1 MKKFFLGALAI
12 AGLVAC
18 VQEDVL
24 NTPDLRSEIGFG
36 GYVNGSVRS
45 VANPSTTTNTIDHFT
60 VWSYMDDKE
69 GLILENELVE
79 KSGDVW
85 TYSNVQYWLKKHNY
99 RFFALTPYVAGQ
111 TNNAVLAGLNDPYAN
126 YLGGLS
132 FTNVDGTEDLLYATA
147 EVSTESSIP
156 ESVQFAFDHLLSKV
170 KFTFVNGFTTS
181 NIDIA
186 VTEVTMTAPK
196 NATTTLGKQVHNG
209 YEWTGHTGTT
219 ILDFGNIAAGE
230 RIHSL
235 SSGASDNE
243 RLTIPAQVADNLTY
257 TVKFKVAQYVGSQ
270 TTPAATYDLEST
282 VTGVEFVAGK
292 AYNFVAEITNETL
305 DLKKIE
311 FKVTVD
317 EWDQETVEHNAYE
330 YIAEDFGID
339 TITGIYH
346 VESETGLAA
355 LAALVNSGN
364 SLEGKTVVL
373 DTDIDL
379 ANYATRSTSA
389 WSIIGNDEYT
399 FDGTFDGKGHTI
411 KNLNI
416 VSTEPGYFAGFF
428 GCAVNATIKNVVFE
442 NINVNVASDDTN
454 EGGHIAGVVGYLAGT
469 ALIDNVTVKG
479 DVKVESTFENQA
491 SSRVGVL
498 VGGNWSTNDITIK
511 NVKIEA
517 NEGSYVKANSHVGA
531 LGGQLTGKL
540 HISNCS
546 SNINVEGY
554 KFFAGGLVGCA
565 ARETTIK
572 HCQVSGNVSISNGR
586 AGNINDLYRVGALAG
601 GWDDNTYYPFVV
613 TNCSYTGKLSG
624 KDANGVTAA
633 LFDCAGYVGRGYSAI
648 ADSKVVIDG
657 VEYIY
662 KGNGTFEINGE
673 LVAVVANADAL
684 TAAVKNGVKKIYL
697 QAGTYTLA
705 SYPAG
710 VELIGGNGEVI
721 LDVQGKKY
729 GVNGDVTIENVKL
742 VFANA
747 NYTGFQHTNVESY
760 KNCTIVGQP
769 FLYGNE
775 VTFEDCT
782 FEQTSADAYN
792 VWTYGAKKVNF
803 VNCEFNS
810 AGKSVLVYTESSNG
824 QKVSFEG
831 CTLNASAPVEGKA
844 AIEVDSSL
852 ISGIFEVVVNNT
864 TANGFGLGNVS
875 GNSLW
880 NNKKGENT
888 TITVDGK
895 AVLVAGYEAAVD
907 ASEVGQAALKETAAN
922 GGDVILAEDVT
933 TGDTGSNGYG
943 ATGVLVNGG
952 TLDGNGYTLEV
963 EGATSTWDSAVAIS
977 SGTIKNITIAKGF
990 RGIFIKT
997 SQTGEPVILD
1007 NVTINGPTY
1016 TISCDS
1022 ASKQGIIATNCTILG
1037 WTSFAGTIGWAKFTN
1052 CTFGAG
1058 AGYNFSRP
1066 YAPTTYV
1073 NCNFESGHKVDP
1085 RAAVTFENCTIA
1097 GVALTADNL
1106 ATLVTS
1112 NIANATVK

>member
-1 MKKFFLGALAI
+1 MKKLFFGVLAI

-24 NTPDLRSEIGFG
+24 NAPNLKNEIGFG
-36 GYVNGSVRS
+36 GYVNGAVRT
-45 VANPSTTTNTIDHFT
+45 ANPSTTTESIDHFT
-60 VWSYMDDKE
+60 VWAYMDDKD
-69 GLILENELVE
+69 GNVLTDELVS
-79 KSGDVW
+79 KSGDAW
-85 TYSNVQYWLKKHNY
+85 IYSNVQYWLKKHQY
-99 RFFALTPYVAGQ
+99 HFFALSPYRAGEA
-111 TNNAVLAGLNDPYAN
+111 NNADVTLSEDPYTN
-126 YLGGLS
+126 YLGGLAY
-132 FTNVDGTEDLLYATA
+132 TNVEGTEDLLYATA
-147 EVSTESSIP
+147 TPDTFQSIP
-156 ESVQFAFDHLLSKV
+156 EHVQFDFDHLLSKV
-170 KFTFVNGFTTS
+170 KFTFVNGFTTD

-186 VTEVTMTAPK
+186 VTNVKMVVPQTAE
-196 NATTTLGKQVHNG
+196 TTLGAQVHNG
-209 YEWTGHTGTT
+209 YVWTKHAGETV
-219 ILDFGNIAAGE
+219 LDFGHAGKGD
-230 RIHSL
+230 RIDATKNA
-235 SSGASDNE
+235 GSDNE
-243 RLTIPAQVADNLTY
+243 RLTFPAKVADNLTY
-257 TVKFKVAQYVGSQ
+257 KVTFTVDVFVGTQEVSAD
-270 TTPAATYDLEST
+270 THNLEVS
-282 VTGVEFVAGK
+282 VNGVEFVAGK

-339 TITGIYH
+339 TITGFYH

-355 LAALVNSGN
+355 LAAHVNSGN
-364 SLEGKTVVL
+364 SLSGKTVVL

-379 ANYATRSTSA
+379 AKYATRSSSA

-469 ALIDNVTVKG
+469 ALIDNVTIKG

-491 SSRVGVL
+491 SSRVAVL
-498 VGGNWSTNDITIK
+498 VGGNFSTNDITIK

-540 HISNCS
+540 HINNCS

-565 ARETTIK
+565 AAETTIK
-572 HCQVSGNVSISNGR
+572 NCQVSGNVSISNGR

-624 KDANGVTAA
+624 KDANGATAA
-633 LFDCAGYVGRGYSAI
+633 LFDCAGYVGRGYSTK

-747 NYTGFQHTNVESY
+747 DYTGFQHTNVESY

-775 VTFEDCT
+775 VTFEGCT
-782 FEQTSADAYN
+782 FEQTSAGAYN

-824 QKVSFEG
+824 QKLSFEG

-888 TITVDGK
+888 TIIVDGK

-907 ASEVGQAALKETAAN
+907 ASEAGQAALKETAAN

-933 TGDTGSNGYG
+933 TGDTDSNGYG
-943 ATGVLVNGG
+943 ATGVVVNGG
-952 TLDGNGYTLEV
+952 TLDGNGHSLAV
-963 EGATSTWDSAVAIS
+963 EGATSTWDSAVSIT
-977 SGTIKNITIAKGF
+977 SGTIKNISIIKGF
-990 RGIFIKT
+990 RGIFVNK
-997 SQTGEPVILD
+997 SATGEPVILD
-1007 NVTINGPTY
+1007 NVTIEGPTY
-1016 TISCDS
+1016 TISCDG
-1022 ASKQGIIATNCTILG
+1022 ASKQGLEAYNSTFNG
-1037 WTSFAGTIGWAKFTN
+1037 WTSYAATIGWTKFTN
-1052 CTFGAG
+1052 CSFGKG
-1058 AGYNFSRP
+1058 AGYAFARP
-1066 YAPTTYV
+1066 YATTEFV
-1073 NCNFESGHKVDP
+1073 NCDFAAGYKIDP